1 MLSITINY
9 HMAASVYCKPDE
21 AWEQGDSIL
30 LTSVMN
36 IYNMYVYILAS
47 SEATTQNV
55 VVCSINFIS
64 CQY

>member
-1 MLSITINY
+1 
-9 HMAASVYCKPDE
+9 MAASVYCKPDE

-47 SEATTQNV
+47 
-55 VVCSINFIS
+55 
-64 CQY
+64 